1 LAIRTELVLARSHHQ
16 DHTTNNILH

>member
-1 LAIRTELVLARSHHQ
+1 LAIRTELVLARPPHQ